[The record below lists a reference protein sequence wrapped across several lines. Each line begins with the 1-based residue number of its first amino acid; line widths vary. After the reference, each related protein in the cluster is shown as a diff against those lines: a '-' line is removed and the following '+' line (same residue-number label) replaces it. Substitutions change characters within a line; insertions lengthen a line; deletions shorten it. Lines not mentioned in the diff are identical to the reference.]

1 MYRETE
7 KQPINKRQKAGIAKK
22 QYKRYLFFLTDIVV
36 LSNSLHYLKRH
47 EITRKI
53 MISILEGNSEIVD
66 ISAI

>member
-7 KQPINKRQKAGIAKK
+7 IQPINKREKAGIAKK
-22 QYKRYLFFLTDIVV
+22 QYKRYLFFLTGMVA
-36 LSNSLHYLKRH
+36 LSNSLHYLKRP
-47 EITRKI
+47 EIIRNI